1 MLLVDNDGK
10 VDGESHVDG
19 TTSTFEITFD
29 KILAFATGAR
39 SEPPLGFGNQPSIA
53 FQNFSPFPTA
63 NTCANVIKMPLQG
76 MSFEKYSYCMS
87 YGILNTAGFGRV

>member
-63 NTCANVIKMPLQG
+63 NTC
-76 MSFEKYSYCMS
+76 
-87 YGILNTAGFGRV
+87 